1 MAREPSSPP
10 RFRHGDRLVDGIG
23 PVRRVVVRRRSQS
36 SAKRQSRNRPV
47 ARQPEP
53 PSPGVFATRP
63 RVGWR
68 AGWAAGDPRAQRTRR
83 PSVSSPGGCGHGHE
97 DHLVAPSPSS
107 CDAFEVQMVSR
118 GARRREPAALRAS
131 RRESSGNRIRA
142 GSIAERGWCSSLNPP
157 PDGDGV
163 AGGRLRGRRGRRESR
178 QERDLATLEKARGDA
193 RRVGRGVGGLEA
205 HHSGFG
211 TAAAHTSRS
220 ARTGS
225 VLATRTSVIAAPRSG
240 DSAPRVVVYPRV
252 REDGGSLPR
261 GQGSRELEAPPSPVA
276 VRARGD
282 AGRHGGASAS
292 PRAGVRLRRRRR
304 ARGGDGAGSAPG
316 VLPRIRARVREGQ
329 GAVVGPGHRRVRLA
343 VRRRRDGSRTPR
355 RERRTRGR
363 EGGADQARA
372 PRVPP
377 RGGGDDRHRRDDR
390 GTITIRR
397 VDAPTLAVRLG
408 GRVRRERRRRSRRRP
423 RRPPP
428 HPPRRLRHAPRRT
441 RRPTPRR
448 GAGREQRTRRST
460 TTDGAATLAVL
471 SPTSAR
477 ASPPPAPDGRARPSR
492 RTRWH
497 CARALRA
504 LHSPLS
510 PEPGCPLTPRAA
522 RRFC

>member
-1 MAREPSSPP
+1 M
-10 RFRHGDRLVDGIG
+10 
-23 PVRRVVVRRRSQS
+23 
-36 SAKRQSRNRPV
+36 
-47 ARQPEP
+47 
-53 PSPGVFATRP
+53 
-63 RVGWR
+63 
-68 AGWAAGDPRAQRTRR
+68 
-83 PSVSSPGGCGHGHE
+83 
-97 DHLVAPSPSS
+97 
-107 CDAFEVQMVSR
+107 
-118 GARRREPAALRAS
+118 RAS
-131 RRESSGNRIRA
+131 RRDVGSGNRIRA

-205 HHSGFG
+205 HHSGLG

-240 DSAPRVVVYPRV
+240 DSARRRRRCLSTRPRRW
-252 REDGGSLPR
+252 REPASWR
-261 GQGSRELEAPPSPVA
+261 KRLEQNSKRPPVA
-276 VRARGD
+276 GRSPSARGD

-292 PRAGVRLRRRRR
+292 PRAGVRLRRRPR
-304 ARGGDGAGSAPG
+304 ARGGDGAGGAPG
-316 VLPRIRARVREGQ
+316 VLPRVRARVREGQ
-329 GAVVGPGHRRVRLA
+329 GAVVGQGHRRVRLA
-343 VRRRRDGSRTPR
+343 VRRRRDGGRTPR

-390 GTITIRR
+390 GTIAIRR

-441 RRPTPRR
+441 RRAR
-448 GAGREQRTRRST
+448 GRRTRAADAT
-460 TTDGAATLAVL
+460 IDDDGRRRDSSPSS

-497 CARALRA
+497 CAATPSA
-504 LHSPLS
+504 PS
-510 PEPGCPLTPRAA
+510 TPRCHPSPGA
-522 RRFC
+522 R